1 MIALWQ
7 AEWCPYSS
15 AVRERL
21 TELGIDFV
29 ARQVEPVEEQRTQVG
44 EIPTLELED
53 GTRIEGTQPIF
64 AYLARL
70 QPWQWERRHRERYIE
85 HAEARERD
93 ATGVLHRRSAPL

>member
-29 ARQVEPVEEQRTQVG
+29 ARQAAPYPEQRG
-44 EIPTLELED
+44 EIDQIPTLELED
-53 GTRIEGTQPIF
+53 GTRIEGTRAIF
-64 AYLARL
+64 AHLASAEPGR
-70 QPWQWERRHRERYIE
+70 WEREHRQRYVD
-85 HAEARERD
+85 HAEARESD
-93 ATGVLHRRSAPL
+93 APGWILDRAAPL